1 MKKFVLDPLHSDVS
15 FKIKHLMIS
24 NVTGQF
30 SKFDATMESE
40 SEDFSD
46 AKMWFQADVASI
58 NTNIADRDNHL
69 RSADFFDVENH
80 PHMTFNSTS
89 VEKNGDSYIISG
101 DLTIRGVAKPIQ
113 LNGRYNGSDVDA
125 YGQTKYGFE
134 LEGVLNRKDWGLT
147 FNLEGGKGSLIIGDE
162 VRLNIGIQMME
173 Q

>member
-1 MKKFVLDPLHSDVS
+1 
-15 FKIKHLMIS
+15 
-24 NVTGQF
+24 
-30 SKFDATMESE
+30 MESE

-46 AKMWFQADVASI
+46 AKMWFQADVDSI

-69 RSADFFDVENH
+69 RSADFFDVGNH
-80 PHMTFNSTS
+80 PHMTFTSTS

-162 VRLNIGIQMME
+162 VRLNISIQMME

>member
-1 MKKFVLDPLHSDVS
+1 
-15 FKIKHLMIS
+15 
-24 NVTGQF
+24 
-30 SKFDATMESE
+30 
-40 SEDFSD
+40 
-46 AKMWFQADVASI
+46 
-58 NTNIADRDNHL
+58 
-69 RSADFFDVENH
+69 
-80 PHMTFNSTS
+80 MTFTSTS
-89 VEKNGDSYIISG
+89 IEKNDDSYIISG

-113 LNGRYNGSDVDA
+113 LNGKYNGSDVDA

>member
-30 SKFDATMESE
+30 SNFDATMESE

-113 LNGRYNGSDVDA
+113 LNGKYNGSDVDA

>member
-30 SKFDATMESE
+30 SNFDATMESE

-58 NTNIADRDNHL
+58 NTNITDRDNHL

-80 PHMTFNSTS
+80 PHMTFTSTS

>member
-113 LNGRYNGSDVDA
+113 LNGKYNGSDVDA

>member
-30 SKFDATMESE
+30 SKFDATMKSE

-113 LNGRYNGSDVDA
+113 LNGKYNGSDVDA

>member
-1 MKKFVLDPLHSDVS
+1 
-15 FKIKHLMIS
+15 MIS

-30 SKFDATMESE
+30 SNFDATMESE

-113 LNGRYNGSDVDA
+113 LNGKYNGSDVDA